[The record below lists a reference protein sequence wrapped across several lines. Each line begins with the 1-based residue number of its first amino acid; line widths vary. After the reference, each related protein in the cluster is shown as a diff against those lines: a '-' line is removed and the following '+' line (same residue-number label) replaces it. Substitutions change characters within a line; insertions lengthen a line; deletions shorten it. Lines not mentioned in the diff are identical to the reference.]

1 MPRRMNYRDVPDE
14 SDEEENWFG
23 NADSKQKETVNYTAN
38 NSIPVRIDPTYQ
50 YDFSPMPEQ
59 AIENVWS
66 LPKSLA
72 GGKVH
77 QCTLYNVTIF

>member
-1 MPRRMNYRDVPDE
+1 MPHCITYCDVPEE
-14 SDEEENWFG
+14 SDEEEIWFG
-23 NADSKQKETVNYTAN
+23 NADSKQKETVNHAAN
-38 NSIPVRIDPTYQ
+38 NLIPVRIDPTYQ
-50 YDFSPMPEQ
+50 YDFGPMPEQ